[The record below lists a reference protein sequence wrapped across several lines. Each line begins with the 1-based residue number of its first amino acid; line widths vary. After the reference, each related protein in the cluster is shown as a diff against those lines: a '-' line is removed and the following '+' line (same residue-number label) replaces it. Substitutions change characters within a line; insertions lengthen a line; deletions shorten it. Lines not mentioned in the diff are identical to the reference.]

1 MRDPENILSLAEV
14 RPDFIGFIFYPGSKR
29 FVDKPD
35 PVIIQKIPLEVQKVG
50 VFVNEPGDHII
61 DRYENLG
68 LDLVQFHGDE
78 SPEKCTSL
86 NEKKIPIIKAISVD
100 HTTDFSYLFDYENHV
115 DYFLFDTKTENYGG
129 SGKKFN
135 WDKLNEYRL
144 DIPFF
149 LGGGIGYED
158 LDAILALSHPMLY
171 SIDINSKFETEPGI
185 KNIELVKSFIN
196 KIRRQNEI

>member
-35 PVIIQKIPLEVQKVG
+35 PVIIKEIPSEIQKVG